1 MAVYTTFTSKAQY
14 YSGNV
19 GSCVGGGEDYRTLDK
34 KSTIENVNLLVDPK
48 FQGLSSACTV
58 TRIEA
63 SYKYRVT
70 NTSNGSG
77 LSLKAGFYF
86 EGIYVNNPQYSGTSI
101 TMSGNYPVNGHAF
114 TNLATVDGSREGNT
128 SYASINIPMD
138 LSATPWGIL
147 GVPVFIGGRFVFKS
161 LNDYV
166 GCRVW
171 LKDVTFSI
179 TRTRGC
185 YVYFDTGIDGTGTV
199 QIKCDYG
206 TVPSYSGSLSKTGYT
221 FKGWKAVN
229 GTIYAGALPTAGE
242 TDVTYTAVWERI
254 AVYVTYDSIFSFK
267 RWAETNLA
275 TWDLMRI
282 SNVTDAGFTGTA
294 LVEDAYTTECRPLI
308 SVEAGKTYTFEC
320 DVSGGGFEFFI
331 FNCNSAGAWADFT
344 YGNTKKFDFIPSTNY
359 ISIRCDVVGTGTV
372 TNFSNFRIYPSD
384 RPYMSASVSATERT
398 DLNNWSMPT
407 PAREGYNFKG
417 WNTKPDGTG
426 VTYTSGSAYPTGDL
440 VLYSQWEVA
449 KINKIIADLLK
460 SKKLIIDFDEIKA
473 IKVDTTKVYG

>member
-34 KSTIENVNLLVDPK
+34 KSTIENVNLLVDPE
-48 FQGLSSACTV
+48 FQGLSSACAV
-58 TRIEA
+58 TRIDV
-63 SYKYRVT
+63 SYQYRVT

-86 EGIYVNNPQYSGTSI
+86 EGIYVNNPQYSGTSM
-101 TMSGNYPVNGHAF
+101 TMSGNYPVNGQAF
-114 TNLATVDGSREGNT
+114 TNLATVDSSREGNT

-138 LSATPWGIL
+138 FSATPWGIA
-147 GVPVFIGGRFVFKS
+147 GIHVFIGGHFVFKS

-179 TRTRGC
+179 TRTRAC
-185 YVYFDTGIDGTGTV
+185 YVYFDTGIDGIGTV

-206 TVPSYSGSLSKTGYT
+206 AVPSYSGSLSKTGYT
-221 FKGWKAVN
+221 FKGWKAAN
-229 GTIYAGALPTAGE
+229 GTIYTGALPTAGE
-242 TDVTYTAVWERI
+242 TDATYTAVWERTT
-254 AVYVTYDSIFSFK
+254 VYVTYDSIFSFK
-267 RWAETNLA
+267 RWAENNLS

-294 LVEDAYTTECRPLI
+294 LVDDAYTTECRPLI
-308 SVEAGKTYTFEC
+308 PVEVGKTYTFEC

-331 FNCNSAGAWADFT
+331 FNCNASGGWADFT
-344 YGNTKKFDFIPSTNY
+344 YGNTKKFNFTPSTNY
-359 ISIRCDVVGTGTV
+359 ISIRCDVIGTGTIV
-372 TNFSNFRIYPSD
+372 NFSNFRIYPAD
-384 RPYMSASVSATERT
+384 CPYMSNSVSAAERT
-398 DLNNWSMPT
+398 DLTNWSMPIPT
-407 PAREGYNFKG
+407 REGYTFKG

-426 VTYTSGSAYPTGDL
+426 TTYTSGSVYPSGDL
-440 VLYSQWEVA
+440 VLFSQWELA
-449 KINKIIADLLK
+449 KINKIYIGTQQPK
-460 SKKLIIDFDEIKA
+460 EIYIGTTPVKEVY
-473 IKVDTTKVYG
+473 IGTTKIYG